1 MSESSASHAPRVL
14 IIEDDASFSSRLVR
28 NLELDGFKAEV
39 ANGVDAG
46 LALLA
51 SQSFDVIL
59 TDLRMPKRGGL
70 ELLDELARMS
80 REEGEPTP
88 PVAVLSS
95 VDDIQ
100 TVVEAMR
107 RGAEDY
113 ITKEAG
119 RDEIALRLRNM
130 LKQGKLQNE
139 VRSLRRS
146 LDRLAD
152 GNEIVGGSASIE
164 ELKRTISEAA
174 PSSITVLITGETGVG
189 KELVARAI
197 HRGSPR
203 AGEPFIEVNCAALP
217 DENLFLSELFGHERG
232 AFTGAIARKR
242 GQFELADGGTL
253 FLDEVG
259 ELGPMAQA
267 RLLRAVETLQFTRV
281 GGEKPIKANCRL
293 IFATNKNL
301 EKEAEAGTFRRDLL
315 YRINVCPIHVSPL
328 RSHPEDITLLAR
340 FFIARMAGK
349 HGLAPLTLADDALA
363 ALKSN
368 PWPGNVRELRNV
380 IERLAIRFAGK
391 TVEARHLK
399 ELNFSTGEPTAVA
412 GAMVLPEGGVDL
424 AEVEKSLVLQALQRS
439 DWSQR
444 NAADLLGISV
454 DRMNARVRKFGIT
467 HPSWRVHRGA
477 EPEEE

>member
-14 IIEDDASFSSRLVR
+14 IIEDDASFSSRLAR

-39 ANGVDAG
+39 AGGVDAG
-46 LALLA
+46 LALLS

-164 ELKRTISEAA
+164 ELKKTISEAA

-328 RSHPEDITLLAR
+328 RSHPEDIALLAR
-340 FFIARMAGK
+340 FFIQRMAGK
-349 HGLAPLTLADDALA
+349 HGLAPLSLADDALA
-363 ALKSN
+363 ALKAN

-399 ELNFSTGEPTAVA
+399 ELNFSAGEPTAVA